1 MNFDKLK
8 NYIMEDEF
16 EIKIVKNKI
25 NIINYISIGHFDSN
39 KVIVNGPINMVVI
52 NGDNLVV
59 SKLLKDE
66 ILITGNIKT
75 LELR

>member
-1 MNFDKLK
+1 MNFERLK

-16 EIKIVKNKI
+16 EIKIVKNRI
-25 NIINYISIGHFDSN
+25 NVINYVSIGQFDSN
-39 KVIVNGPINMVVI
+39 KVIINGPENIVII
-52 NGDNLVV
+52 NGNDLVV

-66 ILITGNIKT
+66 ILITGNIKN